1 MQRRGLLRASLLT
14 PILGAPA
21 LLSRAARAEMAW
33 PERTVTIVS
42 PFAPG
47 SSSDIV
53 ARAIG
58 VQMQQGI
65 GKPVVVENRP
75 GATGEIGARF
85 VIRSAPDGHTLMHAP
100 ISTWAINIA
109 LRPNLGYDP
118 VRDFSPVTLAVTTP
132 NVLVVNPEKVPVRDL
147 AEAPED
153 EVLHLWTGL
162 GYYTRARN
170 LQKTAQII
178 MREHGGEFPRSVESL
193 SELPGIG
200 RSTAGAIASLSMGV
214 RAPILDGN
222 VKRVLARYVAQE
234 GYPGEPKV
242 AKQLWDIAERLTP
255 HKRVG
260 HYTQAM
266 MDLGAT
272 LCTRSKPTCLLCP
285 VRSGCQAHL
294 LGLEIRY
301 PVPKPRKALPQK
313 RTLMPLLVN
322 DSGDILLYRRPSTGL
337 WGGLWSLPE
346 LDDLAQLDSL
356 GQQQQLTFGAR
367 RELEGLT
374 HTFSHFQLAIE
385 PWLIEVTEQPG
396 RVAEGDWL
404 WYNLATPPRLG
415 LAAPVKKL
423 LKRAAQAIT
432 AGEPT

>member
-1 MQRRGLLRASLLT
+1 MN
-14 PILGAPA
+14 
-21 LLSRAARAEMAW
+21 
-33 PERTVTIVS
+33 PEQFSSAVLDWYDRHGRKDLPWQHNISPYRVWVSEIMLQQTQVSTV
-42 PFAPG
+42 
-47 SSSDIV
+47 
-53 ARAIG
+53 
-58 VQMQQGI
+58 
-65 GKPVVVENRP
+65 
-75 GATGEIGARF
+75 
-85 VIRSAPDGHTLMHAP
+85 
-100 ISTWAINIA
+100 
-109 LRPNLGYDP
+109 LGYFDRFMAALP
-118 VRDFSPVTLAVTTP
+118 TVKA
-132 NVLVVNPEKVPVRDL
+132 L

-170 LQKTAQII
+170 LQKTAQIV
-178 MREHGGEFPRSVESL
+178 MAEHGGEFPRSVEQL
-193 SELPGIG
+193 TELPGIG

-242 AKQLWDIAERLTP
+242 AKQLWDVAERFTP
-255 HKRVG
+255 HARVNN
-260 HYTQAM
+260 YTQAM

-272 LCTRSKPTCLLCP
+272 LCTRSKPSCLLCP
-285 VRSGCQAHL
+285 LQSGCQAHM

-301 PVPKPRKALPQK
+301 PIAKPRKTLPQK
-313 RTLMPLLVN
+313 HTLMPILAN
-322 DSGDILLYRRPSTGL
+322 RDGDILLYRRPSTGL

-346 LDDLAQLDSL
+346 LSEPAALETFAAQRGLTL
-356 GQQQQLTFGAR
+356 GSR
-367 RELEGLT
+367 RELAGIT

-385 PWLIEVTEQPG
+385 PWLIHVESNTPG
-396 RVAEGDWL
+396 VAEADWL

-423 LKRAAQAIT
+423 LKRAADELN

>member
-1 MQRRGLLRASLLT
+1 MS
-14 PILGAPA
+14 PDEFGAAVLHWYDLHGRKDLP
-21 LLSRAARAEMAW
+21 W
-33 PERTVTIVS
+33 
-42 PFAPG
+42 
-47 SSSDIV
+47 
-53 ARAIG
+53 
-58 VQMQQGI
+58 QQGI
-65 GKPVVVENRP
+65 TPYRVWVS
-75 GATGEIGARF
+75 EIMLQQTQ
-85 VIRSAPDGHTLMHAP
+85 V
-100 ISTWAINIA
+100 STV
-109 LRPNLGYDP
+109 LGYFDRFMAALP
-118 VRDFSPVTLAVTTP
+118 TV
-132 NVLVVNPEKVPVRDL
+132 KDL

-178 MREHGGEFPRSVESL
+178 MCEHGAEFPRSVEAL

-200 RSTAGAIASLSMGV
+200 RSTAGAIASLSMGL

-242 AKQLWDIAERLTP
+242 ARQLWDVAERFTP
-255 HKRVG
+255 HDRVG

-272 LCTRSKPTCLLCP
+272 LCTRSKPTWLLCP
-285 VRSGCQAHL
+285 VRSGCQANL

-301 PVPKPRKALPQK
+301 PMPKPRKALPQK
-313 RTLMPLLVN
+313 RTLMPILTNRDGEV
-322 DSGDILLYRRPSTGL
+322 LLYRRPSSGL

-346 LDDLAQLDSL
+346 LDDLEHLERL
-356 GQQQQLTFGAR
+356 GQEHGLHLDTR
-367 RELEGLT
+367 RELPAMT

-385 PWLIEVTEQPG
+385 PWLV
-396 RVAEGDWL
+396 RVGHTAPRMAEGDWL

-423 LKRAAQAIT
+423 LKRAADALN
-432 AGEPT
+432 A